1 MIQVTESVQIFLSYA
16 RRDKEPVGKLYEQ
29 LSSAGFSP
37 WMDVHNI
44 LPGEKWELSIR
55 RAIQNAH
62 FILICLSV
70 NSVNRRGVIQRE
82 LKYALELQQEM
93 LDSDIYLIPVRLDRC
108 NLPDRLVEYQAVDW
122 FEADGPE
129 RLLKALR
136 QGLQRRQES
145 DARKLEPLPD
155 NPFHSA
161 GRITDPAD
169 FFGRDELIRQLFEE
183 LRKGGNRS
191 IVGEAQIGKS
201 SILTMVCALGPQ
213 RLQLPP
219 EAFIYI
225 NMAPLYDEQDFFDKL
240 CEELRIETCRGYK
253 LERALRGKRYIL
265 CLDEIEKMENR
276 RFTPDAREELRGF
289 ADGSD
294 APLKLVIASRTPL
307 DQLFHNSP
315 ETTSPLA
322 YICPPLTVPPFTDK
336 IARDFIRQRLNGAG
350 IRFAPAEIDDLV
362 ARSGGHPARLRRAA
376 ADLFDHYRY
385 QILS

>member
-1 MIQVTESVQIFLSYA
+1 MTESVQIFLSYA
-16 RRDKEPVGKLYEQ
+16 RRDKEPVEKLYGH

-37 WMDVHNI
+37 WMDARDI
-44 LPGEKWELSIR
+44 LPGEKWDLSIR
-55 RAIQNAH
+55 RAIRNAH

-70 NSVNRRGVIQRE
+70 NSVTRRGVIQKE
-82 LKYALELQQEM
+82 IKYALKLQQEM
-93 LDSDIYLIPVRLDRC
+93 LDNDIYLIPVRLDRC
-108 NLPDRLVEYQAVDW
+108 DLPDHLADYQAVDW

-129 RLLKALR
+129 KLVKALR
-136 QGLQRRQES
+136 EGLQRRQES
-145 DARKLEPLPD
+145 GARQPELLPD

-169 FFGRDELIRQLFEE
+169 FFGRDELMRQLFEE
-183 LRKGGNRS
+183 LGKGGNRS
-191 IVGEAQIGKS
+191 LVGEAQIGKS
-201 SILTMVCALGPQ
+201 SILAMVCALGPE
-213 RLQLPP
+213 RLRLPP
-219 EAFIYI
+219 EAFVYV

-240 CEELRIETCRGYK
+240 CEELRVETCRGYR

-315 ETTSPLA
+315 EMTSPLA
-322 YICPPLTVPPFTDK
+322 YICPQLDVPPFTDK
-336 IARDFIRQRLNGAG
+336 IAHDFIRQRLNGAG
-350 IRFAPAEIDDLV
+350 IRFTPAEIDDLV
-362 ARSGGHPARLRRAA
+362 TRSGGHPARLRRAA
-376 ADLFDHYRY
+376 ADLFDRYRY